1 MNLEPLIDQLKTL
14 PQYLIPQHLLSRG
27 VHKLTRLKLG
37 KTTQWMIQ
45 RFIQL
50 YNIDMSIVEKS
61 DIQDYTSFNEFFTRK
76 LKPSAR
82 PLAETGIISPVDGE
96 ISQIG
101 RIGNQR
107 LFQAKSHR
115 FQLVDLMGGDIDLA
129 DLFQNGLFCTI
140 YLSPRD
146 YHRIHIPMT
155 GQLTDMIYVPGR
167 LFSVNASTTRVVP
180 NLFAKNERVICLFNT
195 EWGPMALILVGAL
208 FVGSIKTTW
217 AGEVTPSRISALQR
231 WQYLP
236 ENAKIFQRGEEI
248 GQFNMGS
255 TVIVLLDA
263 SHIEWLPEHTKHSK
277 LRMGQ
282 MLARYLSC

>member
-1 MNLEPLIDQLKTL
+1 MNQESFIDHLKTL

-27 VHKLTRLKLG
+27 VHKFTRLKLG
-37 KTTQWMIQ
+37 KTTQWMIH
-45 RFIQL
+45 RFIQT
-50 YNIDMSIVEKS
+50 YHIDMEGVENS
-61 DIQDYTSFNEFFTRK
+61 TIQTYTTFNEFFTRK

-82 PLAETGIISPVDGE
+82 PLAESGIISPVDGE

-101 RIGNQR
+101 RVGNHR

-115 FQLVDLMGGDIDLA
+115 FQLTDLMGGNIDLA
-129 DLFQNGLFCTI
+129 DLFRNGLFCTI

-155 GQLTDMIYVPGR
+155 GQLTDMVYVPGR

-180 NLFAKNERVICLFNT
+180 NLFSRNERVICLFNT
-195 EWGPMALILVGAL
+195 EYGPMALVLVGAL
-208 FVGSIKTTW
+208 FVGSIKTVW
-217 AGEVTPSRISALQR
+217 AGDIAPSRSSSVQH
-231 WQYLP
+231 WQYHS
-236 ENAKIFQRGEEI
+236 ENLKIFQRGDEI

-255 TVIVLLDA
+255 TVIVLLD
-263 SHIEWLPEHTKHSK
+263 SSRIEWLPEHIKQSK

-282 MLARYLSC
+282 MLARYLS

>member
-1 MNLEPLIDQLKTL
+1 MNSQSISDQLKTL
-14 PQYLIPQHLLSRG
+14 PQYLIPHHLLSRM
-27 VHKLTRLKLG
+27 VHKFTRLKLG

-45 RFIQL
+45 RFIRL
-50 YNIDMSIVEKS
+50 YNIDMSIVENPN
-61 DIQDYTSFNEFFTRK
+61 IQDYASFNEFFTRK

-82 PLAETGIISPVDGE
+82 PLSKTGIISPVDGE

-101 RIGNQR
+101 RVGNQR
-107 LFQAKSHR
+107 LFQAKGHR
-115 FQLVDLMGGDIDLA
+115 FQLFDLMGGNIDLT

-140 YLSPRD
+140 YLSPKD

-167 LFSVNASTTRVVP
+167 LFSVNERTSRVVP
-180 NLFAKNERVICLFNT
+180 NLFARNERVICLFNT
-195 EWGPMALILVGAL
+195 ELGPMALILVGAL

-217 AGEVTPSRISALQR
+217 AGEVAPSRSSSLQH
-231 WQYLP
+231 WQYP
-236 ENAKIFQRGEEI
+236 SENTKIFQRGDEI

-255 TVIVLLDA
+255 TVILLLDGKR
-263 SHIEWLPEHTKHSK
+263 IEWLSEYAKHSK

-282 MLARYLSC
+282 ILAQYLS